1 MIMRDGNEES
11 QEELFIRGWGMG
23 FEPEYQNYQ
32 VLTHRKNPVIELTFD
47 TPKPKEGEVKE
58 TESFHYGSQ

>member
-23 FEPEYQNYQ
+23 FEPEYQNY
-32 VLTHRKNPVIELTFD
+32 
-47 TPKPKEGEVKE
+47 
-58 TESFHYGSQ
+58 